1 MSTTRSP
8 PLGPQAQ
15 ASVLSLDLPLRGSHN
30 SHMSD
35 PSEELRVEIKGLMLD
50 PASNVPIVILRDTQS
65 QMFLPIWIGVFEANA
80 IALRIEGVEPP
91 RPMTH
96 DLLRLM
102 VEQLGATVEKI
113 VISDLRD
120 STFFAL
126 IHLQQQDRPVTVDAR
141 PSDAIALALRVSAPI
156 YVLRSV
162 LDKAQAAEL
171 TTQASDEEK
180 LKKWLEEISPED
192 LGKYTM

>member
-1 MSTTRSP
+1 
-8 PLGPQAQ
+8 
-15 ASVLSLDLPLRGSHN
+15 
-30 SHMSD
+30 MSD
-35 PSEELRVEIKGLMLD
+35 ASQELQVEIKGLMLD
-50 PASNVPIVILRDTQS
+50 PASNVPIVILRDPLS
-65 QMFLPIWIGVFEANA
+65 QLFLPIWIGVFEANA

-102 VEQLGATVEKI
+102 LDQLGAAVEKI
-113 VISDLRD
+113 VISDLRE

-126 IHLQQQDRPVTVDAR
+126 IHLHHQGQPLTVDAR
-141 PSDAIALALRVSAPI
+141 PSDAIALALRANAPI
-156 YVLRSV
+156 FVLRSV

-171 TTQASDEEK
+171 TTQVSDEEK
-180 LKKWLEEISPED
+180 LKRWLEEISPEE